1 MNDLGRMRVSDA
13 EREHV
18 VAHLQH
24 ATTEGR
30 LSLDEL
36 GDRVS
41 AAYAARTWVELE
53 QVVEDLPTP
62 VPPAADEPP
71 EAAPESEIS
80 NGLLA
85 ALVVAMGLAAV
96 PISFSSPLGPVLGV
110 IAVVLGV
117 LTLSMRREMSPV
129 SRGIVLTG
137 VGLGLLPPVFYLSL
151 LLLLGS

>member
-13 EREHV
+13 ERELV

-41 AAYAARTWVELE
+41 AAYAALTRVELE
-53 QVVEDLPTP
+53 QIIEDLPTP
-62 VPPAADEPP
+62 AGP
-71 EAAPESEIS
+71 EAEQPPQPAPESEIS
-80 NGLLA
+80 NGLLV
-85 ALVVAMGLAAV
+85 ALVLTMGIAAV
-96 PISFSSPLGPVLGV
+96 PISFSSPFGPVLGV
-110 IAVVLGV
+110 VAVVLGV

-129 SRGIVLTG
+129 SRGVVLAG

>member
-1 MNDLGRMRVSDA
+1 MNDLGRIRVSDA

-24 ATTEGR
+24 ATVEGR

-41 AAYAARTWVELE
+41 AAYAARTRIELE
-53 QVVEDLPTP
+53 QIVDDLPR
-62 VPPAADEPP
+62 PPRP
-71 EAAPESEIS
+71 EAGPPPPPSPESPIS

-85 ALVVAMGLAAV
+85 GLVLTMGIAAV
-96 PISFSSPLGPVLGV
+96 PLSFSSMSGPVLGV

-117 LTLSMRREMSPV
+117 LTLSMRREMPEV
-129 SRGIVLTG
+129 SRSLVLAG

>member
-1 MNDLGRMRVSDA
+1 MNDVSRMRVSDA
-13 EREHV
+13 ERELV

-41 AAYAARTWVELE
+41 AAYAAVTWHELE
-53 QVVEDLPTP
+53 QVVEDLP
-62 VPPAADEPP
+62 APP
-71 EAAPESEIS
+71 EPEPEPEPEVEQTPAPGSDIS
-80 NGLLA
+80 DALLA
-85 ALVVAMGLAAV
+85 ALVLGLGV
-96 PISFSSPLGPVLGV
+96 SSPWGPVLGV
-110 IAVVLGV
+110 FGVVLGV
-117 LTLSMRREMSPV
+117 LALSMRREMSQV
-129 SRGIVLTG
+129 TRGLVLAG